1 MKPAQIPKTK
11 YKEPISL
18 WLVETNQRRGE
29 ERERKGEIKLR
40 PEKRIEHPPSKD
52 YKIGSL
58 MNYIILRV
66 QKQER
71 GANKMTY
78 DTLKRA
84 YLVLV
89 SLLLIKLSR
98 IS

>member
-29 ERERKGEIKLR
+29 ESEGKGEIKLR
-40 PEKRIEHPPSKD
+40 PEKRIKHPPDKD

-58 MNYIILRV
+58 MNYIYST
-66 QKQER
+66 
-71 GANKMTY
+71 GAKTETRSQQNDIGYIETRLPS
-78 DTLKRA
+78 TN
-84 YLVLV
+84 
-89 SLLLIKLSR
+89 
-98 IS
+98 